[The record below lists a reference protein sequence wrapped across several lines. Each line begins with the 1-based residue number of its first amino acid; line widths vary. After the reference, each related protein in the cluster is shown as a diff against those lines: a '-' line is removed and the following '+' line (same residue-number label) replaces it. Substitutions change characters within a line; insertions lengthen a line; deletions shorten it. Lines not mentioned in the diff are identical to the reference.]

1 MEKHKLDDELPD
13 CYPRVKYQYTLS
25 EVAFLALQLELLGN
39 LIKHFKSHLSLFEL
53 KNDFVFIRSSIV
65 RMENS
70 KFYEFFVIEKFPY
83 ITLVKV

>member
-25 EVAFLALQLELLGN
+25 EVAFLTLQLELLGN

-53 KNDFVFIRSSIV
+53 NK
-65 RMENS
+65 
-70 KFYEFFVIEKFPY
+70 
-83 ITLVKV
+83 T